1 MPEGKTG
8 KNRLHL
14 DVRADPGL
22 QGEKRMA
29 AFEAE
34 CERLL
39 ALDATRLERH
49 EPQLPMGAGHLVM
62 ADPEGSEFCL
72 H

>member
-39 ALDATRLERH
+39 ALGGTRLVRH
-49 EPQLPMGAGHLVM
+49 EPSPPMGAGHLVM
-62 ADPEGSEFCL
+62 ADPEGNEFCL
-72 H
+72 D